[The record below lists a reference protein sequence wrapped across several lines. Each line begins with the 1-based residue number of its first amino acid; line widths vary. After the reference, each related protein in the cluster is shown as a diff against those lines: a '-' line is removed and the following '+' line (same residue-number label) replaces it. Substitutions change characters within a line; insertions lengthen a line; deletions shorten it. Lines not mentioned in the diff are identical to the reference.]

1 MKIVNESR
9 DFDKVDKYLMTAG
22 KGAVSMKDV
31 DDGTSIPVEGYLE
44 FVDEKDDGTESE
56 ILAIITE
63 SRGQVYSTQSKTFKR
78 SLMGIIDV
86 MGEEPFSIKKISG
99 ITKAGRP
106 YVDCELDTDSVKV
119 EKAKKK

>member
-1 MKIVNESR
+1 MEIVNESR

-31 DDGTSIPVEGYLE
+31 EDGTSIPVVGYLE

-78 SLMGIIDV
+78 SLM
-86 MGEEPFSIKKISG
+86 
-99 ITKAGRP
+99 
-106 YVDCELDTDSVKV
+106 
-119 EKAKKK
+119 

>member
-31 DDGTSIPVEGYLE
+31 EDGTSIPVAGYLE

-56 ILAIITE
+56 FLP
-63 SRGQVYSTQSKTFKR
+63 SSQ
-78 SLMGIIDV
+78 
-86 MGEEPFSIKKISG
+86 
-99 ITKAGRP
+99 
-106 YVDCELDTDSVKV
+106 KV
-119 EKAKKK
+119 EGKYTARKARLSSAH